1 MKIELSLPDNYDRPH
16 KCGCGADSA
25 RIDLVPDS
33 ILLVSVRDACC
44 PHDFEYT
51 VGGTQKDKTRADRRF
66 LANMLKI
73 INSQP
78 WYYPKEIAKGIAFS
92 YYYAVRLEGDKHF
105 NFTQE
110 KPDEAV

>member
-1 MKIELSLPDNYDRPH
+1 
-16 KCGCGADSA
+16 
-25 RIDLVPDS
+25 
-33 ILLVSVRDACC
+33 
-44 PHDFEYT
+44 
-51 VGGTQKDKTRADRRF
+51 
-66 LANMLKI
+66 MLKI